1 MNWKI
6 RLWDENGICG
16 EWRDAWFE
24 TGIDGW
30 RAKWICGDYAVNPL
44 KRYPVDCFRKHF
56 DAVEVVKARLYI
68 TACGV
73 YMARING
80 RHCGDHILA
89 PGVTDY
95 RKRIQVQTIDVTEL
109 VQNGANELAVQL
121 GDGWYRGSCGA
132 WGLKNQ
138 YGRRTELLAQLEMTR
153 ADGSVQVIATDNS
166 WDWSNDG
173 PIRFADNQDG
183 EIVDARMAP
192 SYCGKARQTRYRVKP
207 TASNNVPV
215 TEHERLAAKKIVTP
229 SGKTVLDFGQNI
241 AGYVSFR
248 LQAKAGQKLT
258 LRFGEMLD
266 RAGEFTQANIQLSMG
281 RKTTPLQKIAY
292 TCKEGLNEYKTTF
305 SIFGFQ
311 YVLVE
316 ADFDIA
322 PADFTAIAVYSDLE
336 QTGFFDCSHPMI
348 NQLADATS
356 GPPKATIWTSLLTA
370 PLASDMPGRATRRSS
385 RRRRGIC
392 LTSRRSPASIC
403 TIFMTGSGPMDVCPT
418 LLLMVAQISTCGR

>member
-1 MNWKI
+1 MKAIRLKTEYLPNPIGIDIEKPRLFWNCEGGITQTAYEIIAWDDAGSILWESDRVASSSMRAAWGGAPIPPQTRVNWKI

-192 SYCGKARQTRYRVKP
+192 SY
-207 TASNNVPV
+207 
-215 TEHERLAAKKIVTP
+215 
-229 SGKTVLDFGQNI
+229 
-241 AGYVSFR
+241 
-248 LQAKAGQKLT
+248 
-258 LRFGEMLD
+258 
-266 RAGEFTQANIQLSMG
+266 
-281 RKTTPLQKIAY
+281 
-292 TCKEGLNEYKTTF
+292 
-305 SIFGFQ
+305 
-311 YVLVE
+311 
-316 ADFDIA
+316 
-322 PADFTAIAVYSDLE
+322 
-336 QTGFFDCSHPMI
+336 
-348 NQLADATS
+348 
-356 GPPKATIWTSLLTA
+356 
-370 PLASDMPGRATRRSS
+370 
-385 RRRRGIC
+385 
-392 LTSRRSPASIC
+392 
-403 TIFMTGSGPMDVCPT
+403 
-418 LLLMVAQISTCGR
+418 